1 MKPVG
6 SKASETYQNS
16 PGEPYLVDETPE
28 TRQALDDLRPGAFV
42 PAPDPKPLE
51 LLKWVGEHI
60 KLVNANGKVS
70 DKFCLICRRSQHPT
84 KFCRHNDIW
93 AVSAT
98 RP

>member
-6 SKASETYQNS
+6 SKAGETYQNS
-16 PGEPYLVDETPE
+16 PLEPY
-28 TRQALDDLRPGAFV
+28 A

-51 LLKWVGEHI
+51 LLKWVGERI

-70 DKFCLICRRSQHPT
+70 DKFCILCKRSQHPT
-84 KFCRHNDIW
+84 KFCRHNEIW
-93 AVSAT
+93 AVSDT